1 MAEPPV
7 HPRDESVGPPEKPE
21 GPRTDPATARPAR
34 ADDAPAPSEE
44 VGRDPFSS
52 MAARFNLLFRY
63 FAYRFFRHFDLD
75 DATVTQLRSLEERG
89 SVVYVMRYAS
99 RLDYFLFNTLFRR
112 EGLRLSA
119 FANGIRFFYYRP
131 LLDAL
136 RIVWKRPRGVPQDI
150 ELVRNREYARNLT
163 RQGASLFLFLRTASL
178 RSQLRSRRR
187 AIAEGKTERD
197 LLAEV
202 VRAAADSDRPV
213 HIVPLALFWRKG
225 PRARRRFLN
234 LSYGALT
241 RPSDLAKVT
250 SFLTTYRGL
259 HVKVADP
266 IDLPAFM
273 ATRHGESPEATAR
286 VLRRMILTY
295 LYREE
300 KVVEGP
306 VLQPVHRVQE
316 LVVRDAAVRE
326 AMEERVRSAGV
337 SLERARLDAEKMF
350 REIAANMNST
360 FLAILNWAVGGVT
373 RRLFASVEV
382 AGLEKVTEYARRE
395 PIVLVPSHR
404 SYFDFVILS
413 LLFYNR
419 HIIPPHIAARDNMA
433 FGPFGF
439 LWRRAGAFF
448 MRRSFSD
455 PLYKA
460 VFRTYV
466 AHLIKEG
473 FTQEFFIEG
482 GRSRTGKTLAPRLG
496 MLSWDV
502 DAFVASGRRDL
513 FFVPIAITYERL
525 VEEGAMVHELEGA
538 EKSEESMLGLVRARK
553 FLRRRFGSVFVNFG
567 EPISLADALGARR
580 EHFEGPETPEVE
592 GARRA
597 FVEEMG
603 TRIVQRINW
612 AVAASATSVASCALL
627 GERRRGVFREELVER
642 MQEIVDLLQLQDVR
656 LTPELSRDQGG
667 FRDSIASLLR
677 MDLIRSMREPR
688 GEVLYYEASRRRALD
703 LYRNS
708 ILHFLAV
715 PSFLA
720 RRLLIGATESE
731 LHAELSDWMD
741 LFERE
746 LHVNRGQM
754 LAALLPGY
762 LDHFQRR
769 GWIDRRDGRWRATD
783 DGASNLRSFA
793 ELTRPLV
800 ESYFTAC
807 ATVASLAEP
816 STAKELEKASGEQFE
831 RSTVLGEVRLTE
843 SASPV
848 TFGNAIETL
857 VRRGI
862 LEKLAPGE
870 GAKERD
876 GSRYRPGP
884 SFDELPS
891 LRDRLAAALAAR

>member
-7 HPRDESVGPPEKPE
+7 PTREESAAAPEAQPAATAPPATPDDARA
-21 GPRTDPATARPAR
+21 PTRDPAL
-34 ADDAPAPSEE
+34 ADPLSA
-44 VGRDPFSS
+44 
-52 MAARFNLLFRY
+52 MAERFNLLFRF

-75 DATVTQLRSLEERG
+75 DETVARLRALEQQG
-89 SVVYVMRYAS
+89 TVVYVMRYSS

-112 EGLRLSA
+112 EGLRLSS
-119 FANGIRFFYYRP
+119 FANGIRFYYYRP
-131 LLDAL
+131 LLEAL
-136 RIVWKRPRGVPQDI
+136 RIVWRRPRGVSQDV
-150 ELVRNREYARNLT
+150 ELVRTREYAHDLT
-163 RQGASLFLFLRTASL
+163 RAGASLFVFLRTASL
-178 RSQLRSRRR
+178 RAQLRSRRR
-187 AIAEGKTERD
+187 ALEEGKSERD
-197 LLAEV
+197 LLSEV
-202 VRAAADSDRPV
+202 VRAAMESERPV
-213 HIVPLALFWRKG
+213 HVVPLALFWRKG

-266 IDLPAFM
+266 IDLRAFTAVRQGERPA
-273 ATRHGESPEATAR
+273 AIAR
-286 VLRRMILTY
+286 VLRRMILTW

-306 VLQPVHRVQE
+306 VLQPRHRVQE
-316 LVVRDAAVRE
+316 LVVSDPAVRE
-326 AMEERVRSAGV
+326 VLEQRVRSAGV
-337 SLERARLDAEKMF
+337 SPERARLEAEKMF

-360 FLAILNWAVGGVT
+360 FLAILSWVVGGVT
-373 RRLFASVEV
+373 NRLFASVEV

-404 SYFDFVILS
+404 SYFDFLILS
-413 LLFYNR
+413 LLFYDR

-448 MRRSFSD
+448 LRRSFSD

-466 AHLIKEG
+466 AYLIKEG

-502 DAFVASGRRDL
+502 EAFVTSGRRDL

-525 VEEGAMVHELEGA
+525 VEEGAMVHELEG
-538 EKSEESMLGLVRARK
+538 EESMLGLVRARK

-567 EPISLADALGARR
+567 EPISLAAALGDRR
-580 EHFEGPETPEVE
+580 ERLAAPATPELE
-592 GARRA
+592 AEQRA

-603 TRIVQRINW
+603 TRIVERINW
-612 AVAASATSVASCALL
+612 AVAASATAVAACALL
-627 GERRRGVFREELVER
+627 GEHRRGVFREELVER
-642 MQEIVDLLQLQDVR
+642 MQQIVDLLHLQDVR
-656 LTPELSRDQGG
+656 LTPELLRDQGN

-677 MDLIRSMREPR
+677 MDLIRSEKEPR
-688 GEVLYYEASRRRALD
+688 GEILYYESSKRRVLD

-708 ILHFLAV
+708 ILHFLAA

-720 RRLLIGATESE
+720 RRLLRGASE
-731 LHAELSDWMD
+731 RELIAEVGDWMD
-741 LFERE
+741 LFARE
-746 LHVNRGQM
+746 LFVDRGQV
-754 LAALLPGY
+754 LAAQLPGY
-762 LDHFQRR
+762 LDHFERM
-769 GWIDRRDGRWRATD
+769 GWIEREGGHLAATEVGR
-783 DGASNLRSFA
+783 SHLRCFA
-793 ELTRPLV
+793 ELTRPLL
-800 ESYFTAC
+800 ESYFAAC
-807 ATVASLAEP
+807 CAISTLDEP
-816 STAKELEKASGEQFE
+816 RSVKELQRSATEQFQ
-831 RSTVLGEVRLTE
+831 RSSVLGEVALEE
-843 SASPV
+843 SANPV

-857 VRRGI
+857 VRRGV
-862 LEKLAPGE
+862 LGAAPGD
-870 GAKERD
+870 ERER
-876 GSRYRPGP
+876 RYGPGP
-884 SFDELPS
+884 AFEELAG
-891 LRDRLAAALAAR
+891 LRDRLAAALAAG

>member
-7 HPRDESVGPPEKPE
+7 HPRDESAASPEAPPAPPESAQT
-21 GPRTDPATARPAR
+21 PRGLSPSAERRQVHPDPLSA
-34 ADDAPAPSEE
+34 
-44 VGRDPFSS
+44 
-52 MAARFNLLFRY
+52 MAERFNLLFRF

-75 DATVTQLRSLEERG
+75 DATVARLRALERKG
-89 SVVYVMRYAS
+89 TVVYVMRYAS

-119 FANGIRFFYYRP
+119 FANGIRFYYYRP
-131 LLDAL
+131 LLEAL
-136 RIVWKRPRGVPQDI
+136 RIVWRRPRGVPQDI
-150 ELVRNREYARNLT
+150 ELVRTREYARDLT
-163 RQGASLFLFLRTASL
+163 REGASLFVFLRTASL
-178 RSQLRSRRR
+178 RAQLRSRRR
-187 AIAEGKTERD
+187 AIAEGKSERD
-197 LLAEV
+197 LLSEV
-202 VRAAADSDRPV
+202 VRAAMESERPV
-213 HIVPLALFWRKG
+213 HVVPLALFWRKG

-259 HVKVADP
+259 HVKVAEP
-266 IDLPAFM
+266 IDLQSFAAGRAGERPA
-273 ATRHGESPEATAR
+273 AIAR

-306 VLQPVHRVQE
+306 VLQPRHRVQE
-316 LVVRDAAVRE
+316 LVVSDPAVRE
-326 AMEERVRSAGV
+326 ALEERARSGRV

-360 FLAILNWAVGGVT
+360 FLAILSWIVGGVT
-373 RRLFASVEV
+373 NRLFASVEV

-404 SYFDFVILS
+404 SYFDFLILS
-413 LLFYNR
+413 LLFYDR

-448 MRRSFSD
+448 LRRSFSD
-455 PLYKA
+455 PVYKA
-460 VFRTYV
+460 VFRAYV
-466 AHLIKEG
+466 SYLIKEG

-482 GRSRTGKTLAPRLG
+482 GRSRTGKTLVPRLG

-502 DAFVASGRRDL
+502 DAFVTSGRRDL

-525 VEEGAMVHELEGA
+525 VEEGAMVHELEG
-538 EKSEESMLGLVRARK
+538 EQKSEESMLGLVRARK

-567 EPISLADALGARR
+567 EPISLAAALGNRR
-580 EHFEGPETPEVE
+580 ERFAGPETPELDAE
-592 GARRA
+592 RRA

-603 TRIVQRINW
+603 IRIVERINW
-612 AVAASATSVASCALL
+612 AVAASATAVAACALL

-642 MQEIVDLLQLQDVR
+642 MQEIVDLLHLQDVR
-656 LTPELSRDQGG
+656 LTPELLRDQGG

-677 MDLIRSMREPR
+677 MDLIRSVQEPR
-688 GEVLYYEASRRRALD
+688 GEILYYEASQRRVLD

-708 ILHFLAV
+708 ILHFMAV

-720 RRLLIGATESE
+720 RRLLTGASERELMAEIGA
-731 LHAELSDWMD
+731 WMD
-741 LFERE
+741 LFARE
-746 LHVNRGQM
+746 LFVDRGQV
-754 LAALLPGY
+754 LAAQLPGY
-762 LDHFQRR
+762 LDHFERL
-769 GWIDRRDGRWRATD
+769 GWVAREGERLVATEQGR
-783 DGASNLRSFA
+783 SHLRCYA
-793 ELTRPLV
+793 ELTRPLL
-800 ESYFTAC
+800 ESYFAAC
-807 ATVASLAEP
+807 GAVLTLDEP
-816 STAKELEKASGEQFE
+816 LGAKELRRAAAEQFE
-831 RSTVLGEVRLTE
+831 RSRVLGEVALEE
-843 SASPV
+843 SANPV
-848 TFGNAIETL
+848 TFGNAIEAL

-862 LEKLAPGE
+862 LGMSSD
-870 GAKERD
+870 ER
-876 GSRYRPGP
+876 GRERERRYGPGP
-884 SFDELPS
+884 SWGELS
-891 LRDRLAAALAAR
+891 GLRDRLASALAAR